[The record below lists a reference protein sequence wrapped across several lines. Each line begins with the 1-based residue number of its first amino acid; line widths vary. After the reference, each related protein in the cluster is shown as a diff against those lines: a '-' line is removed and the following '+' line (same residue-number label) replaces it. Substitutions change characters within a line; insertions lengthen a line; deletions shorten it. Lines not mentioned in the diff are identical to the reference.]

1 MPYLIC
7 QNCGGYY
14 QLGDDESPA
23 DFDSC
28 QCGGKLIYSE
38 NLDSKP
44 QMSRKKFYGALS
56 LIAILTILAAGYI
69 VFLPHF
75 NEVSASNPSVIAMDY
90 RGSVSKETITA
101 ANATSNVT
109 ANKKTIAVITG
120 MHPREKLSIKTVSDM
135 VNQYSL
141 SSNQAII
148 HYTVNVTNNPEN
160 YVTGRANGEEL
171 VANYV
176 IPDIKK
182 SNVDVVIICHD
193 HAPGYGRGYYVAT
206 PKMDS
211 PSVAIG
217 ETVEKNLPEFTY
229 YRATA
234 HSEHGSSTYT
244 VSNPLATAGIRTVV
258 YEMPEWATYNQ
269 ASQESKKLIGTC
281 FQVIN

>member
-14 QLGDDESPA
+14 QLGADESPG

-56 LIAILTILAAGYI
+56 LIAILTILVAGYI

-75 NEVSASNPSVIAMDY
+75 NEVSASNPSVIATDY
-90 RGSVSKETITA
+90 RGTVSKETITA
-101 ANATSNVT
+101 TNATSNGT

-148 HYTVNVTNNPEN
+148 HYTVNVTDNPEN

-193 HAPGYGRGYYVAT
+193 HAPGYGKGYYVAT

-269 ASQESKKLIGTC
+269 AFQETKKLIGTC